1 MNRLICTL
9 LLCLCPVLLWAQS
22 VLYVASG
29 NGNYSSLYRVDPT
42 NATSTLIGSILV
54 GGVQVSVTALAA
66 HPTTG
71 QLYGVTGSEFTPSRQ
86 LFIIDPVTAATTV
99 IGTIGTVRTENA
111 SDISFAA
118 NGTLYGW
125 STRGGPL
132 MTIGLGDALRTAIG
146 SATNGTQGNGLA
158 FTPDGTLY
166 LAGPTAPGNL
176 YTVDIG
182 TGALTVVAALS
193 NVPVDFGT
201 SVNAMASDPN
211 GVLYAVGRS
220 SGAQLV
226 TIDRVTGAMTT
237 VGVLSFG
244 EADALAFVVPVPEPS
259 TWLMLGTG
267 GALLWLRFRR
277 RSGNPAVHPG
287 SGRG

>member
-9 LLCLCPVLLWAQS
+9 LLCLAPVWLQGQ
-22 VLYVASG
+22 VTLYAASG
-29 NGNYSSLYRVDPT
+29 NGNHSSLYRVDPT
-42 NATSTLIGSILV
+42 NASSTLIGAILV
-54 GGVQVSVTALAA
+54 GGSPVTVTALAA

-71 QLYGVTGSEFTPSRQ
+71 QLYGVTGSEYAPSRQ
-86 LFIIDPVTAATTV
+86 LFTIDPVTLATTV
-99 IGTIGTVRTENA
+99 IGTIGTASNQNA
-111 SDISFAA
+111 SDITFAA

-125 STRGGPL
+125 TTRGGPL
-132 MTIGLGDALRTAIG
+132 ITLGLGDAARTAVG
-146 SATNGTQGNGLA
+146 SATNGTQGNGLT

-166 LAGPTAPGNL
+166 LAGPTSPGSL
-176 YTVDIG
+176 YTVDTV
-182 TGALTVVAALS
+182 TGAITAVAALS
-193 NVPVDFGT
+193 NVPVNFGT

-244 EADALAFVVPVPEPS
+244 EADALAFVPVPEPA
-259 TWLMLGTG
+259 TWLTLGLG
-267 GALLWLRFRR
+267 GALLWLRSRR
-277 RSGNPAVHPG
+277 RPGTPAALPAG
-287 SGRG
+287 KNG